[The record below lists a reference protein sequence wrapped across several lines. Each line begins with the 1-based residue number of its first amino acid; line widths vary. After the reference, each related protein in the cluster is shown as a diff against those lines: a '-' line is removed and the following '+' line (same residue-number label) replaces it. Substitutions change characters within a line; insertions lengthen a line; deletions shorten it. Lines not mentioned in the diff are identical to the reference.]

1 MGSIINSTLNISLVL
16 ICIAI
21 FLYQAIHSLQD
32 FINQRPLSSKSLEK
46 QSLYPLPAICV
57 QQLSLTK
64 NDSNLAVHNIT
75 QHGYGRLGQWRSV
88 LPEFDDEETYHNIS
102 ASFEDL
108 VEQIEVRRDKDDYS
122 DHYEEVVLGSVQKL
136 CKPFLVTKVFIGSK
150 CIEHVE
156 ITLNYFSK

>member
-1 MGSIINSTLNISLVL
+1 MGGIINSSLNISLAL
-16 ICIAI
+16 ICISI

-32 FINQRPLSSKSLEK
+32 FINQRPLNSRSLEK

-57 QQLSLTK
+57 APLTIDG
-64 NDSNLAVHNIT
+64 NNLAVHNIT
-75 QHGYGRLGQWRSV
+75 EHGYCKQGQWRSV
-88 LPEFDDEETYHNIS
+88 LPEFDDEETYDNIS

-108 VEQIEVRRDKDDYS
+108 VEQIEVRTDKDDYS